1 MRITISTGYIN
12 LYPGDSATDF
22 PITYPLDSG
31 IQRLNNWALVDSATH
46 GHLLNNRT
54 CLEAARISFSI
65 ITKYN
70 GQTFRFRLFV
80 CLFLIFFR
88 SSSLP
93 ALASKLTIVQL

>member
-1 MRITISTGYIN
+1 MISTGYIN

-65 ITKYN
+65 ITKSN

-93 ALASKLTIVQL
+93 ALASKLTTVQS